1 MNSMNAAATTTPA
14 PVNAPAIVTEGKE
27 GIIMNERRLNRA
39 AERRFAAAELR
50 NALIAAAPIAAAYWF
65 AHVSEFDGENAAAA
79 LNAAAA
85 DIAAKSAA
93 LAAALSGKKGG
104 EVVTVAP
111 VPAAALIAAAITFTP
126 KGTAKDGNRRIVWN
140 VRKEGSIKH
149 LFGVNTVERAADC
162 KESVCTFTEKDY
174 LKEKAT
180 PAERAPKAPLTPYDK
195 LAASLYSAAKIAAKA
210 DFDAVPSNL
219 DKEFAFPAP
228 ADWKKD
234 NTALIEGTA
243 ALMGIKAA

>member
-1 MNSMNAAATTTPA
+1 MNNLNAADTPAPA
-14 PVNAPAIVTEGKE
+14 PVNAPAIVTEGKG
-27 GIIMNERRLNRA
+27 GITMNERRVNRA

-50 NALIAAAPIAAAYWF
+50 NALIAAAPIAAAVWF
-65 AHVSEFDGENAAAA
+65 CGKSEWEGSNAAAE

-85 DIAAKSAA
+85 DIAAKSSA

-111 VPAAALIAAAITFTP
+111 VPAAALIATCITFTP
-126 KGTAKDGNRRIVWN
+126 KGTVKDGNRRIMWN

-149 LFGVNTVERAADC
+149 LFGVNAVERAADC

-174 LKEKAT
+174 LKEKAA
-180 PAERAPKAPLTPYDK
+180 PAERAPYDK
-195 LAASLYSAAKIAAKA
+195 LAANLYNAAKIAAKA
-210 DFDAVPSNL
+210 DFDAVPANL
-219 DKEFAFPAP
+219 DKEFTFPAP

-234 NTALIEGTA
+234 NIALIEGTA